1 MILEI
6 AFLPKY
12 KKGKKKR
19 FKPDNINL
27 SGIPLASV
35 YITYRVAE
43 PLPFSREP
51 LWRDDVTHT

>member
-12 KKGKKKR
+12 KK
-19 FKPDNINL
+19 DCCNINL

-35 YITYRVAE
+35 YMTYRVAE